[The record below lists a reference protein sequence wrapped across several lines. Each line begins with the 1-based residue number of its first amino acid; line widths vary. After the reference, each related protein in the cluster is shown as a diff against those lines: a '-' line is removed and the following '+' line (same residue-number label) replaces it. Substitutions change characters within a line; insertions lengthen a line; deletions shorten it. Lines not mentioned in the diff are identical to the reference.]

1 MIVPD
6 TNLLIYAFNVRAVK
20 HEPARRWWESLI
32 DGEERIGIPWV
43 VSTAFVRLLTNRKML
58 AHPVSPVQAVD
69 WVSGWFDFP
78 HVAPI
83 SPGSQH
89 LSHVRRLLEVVGVGG
104 NLVTDAHLAA
114 IAIEYQAE
122 LHSNDADF
130 ARFPGLRWR
139 NPL

>member
-6 TNLLIYAFNVRAVK
+6 TNMLIYAFNVRADK
-20 HEPARRWWESLI
+20 HEPARHWWEGVI
-32 DGEERIGIPWV
+32 NGTERVGIPWV
-43 VSTAFVRLLTNRKML
+43 VSTAFVRLLTNRRML
-58 AHPVSPVQAVD
+58 ARPVVTAQAID
-69 WVSGWFDFP
+69 WVCGWFEFP
-78 HVAPI
+78 HIVPVN
-83 SPGSQH
+83 PGPQH
-89 LSHVRRLLEVVGVGG
+89 MALLGRLLEAVGVGG

-122 LHSNDADF
+122 LHSNDSDF